1 MKLYEE
7 IVIERSQ
14 KSADKKNS
22 LLDIERSRAYQL
34 RINQLMTDISGFD
47 SKIRS
52 LEGKVGGLDEE
63 YRELVITWTLFSNN
77 NYDT

>member
-7 IVIERSQ
+7 IIIERSQ
-14 KSADKKNS
+14 KGADKKNS
-22 LLDIERSRAYQL
+22 LLDLERSRAYQL
-34 RINQLMTDISGFD
+34 RINQLMADISGFD

-63 YRELVITWTLFSNN
+63 YREQVITWTLVSNN
-77 NYDT
+77 NYDI

>member
-7 IVIERSQ
+7 IIIERSQ

-22 LLDIERSRAYQL
+22 LLDLERSRAYQL
-34 RINQLMTDISGFD
+34 RINQLMADISGFD

-52 LEGKVGGLDEE
+52 LEGKVGDLDEE
-63 YRELVITWTLFSNN
+63 YREQVITWTLVSNN
-77 NYDT
+77 NYDI

>member
-7 IVIERSQ
+7 IIIERSQ

-22 LLDIERSRAYQL
+22 LLDLERSRAYQL
-34 RINQLMTDISGFD
+34 RINQLMADISGFD

-52 LEGKVGGLDEE
+52 LEGKVGDLDEE
-63 YRELVITWTLFSNN
+63 YREQVITWTVVINN
-77 NYDT
+77 NYDI